1 LPLDF
6 WTLLIAIACD
16 KDIAGACDEAL
27 ANIADSAAVPIVAYL
42 GGELNK
48 PAVLSF
54 AFVCGAINR
63 TYKPQE

>member
-1 LPLDF
+1 V
-6 WTLLIAIACD
+6 AIACD
-16 KDIAGACDEAL
+16 ENIVRACDKTL
-27 ANIADSAAVPIVAYL
+27 ASVANSAAIPVVACL

-54 AFVCGAINR
+54 AFIYGAINR